1 MLLDNVFTVEAGI
14 VISQELLDQMDRR
27 DRLGQA

>member
-14 VISQELLDQMDRR
+14 VIVQELLDQMDRR

>member
-14 VISQELLDQMDRR
+14 VIAQELLDQMDRR

>member
-14 VISQELLDQMDRR
+14 VIAQELLDQMDRR
-27 DRLGQA
+27 DRLGRA

>member
-1 MLLDNVFTVEAGI
+1 MLLDNAFTVEAGI
-14 VISQELLDQMDRR
+14 VIAKALLDQMDRR